1 MNEEIDLVSLPKKS
15 FWKLS
20 VPIIA
25 FCIFDALYGIVD
37 MVWISKISIE
47 ATFAIG
53 VSIPITSLIFS
64 FGDSIGQGT
73 NSIMSRFIGSGDYE
87 SSYNALIHGMIFA
100 NIIWVVVL
108 ACMLFANGILYYWD
122 QADSYVMVFDYLV
135 PIAVF
140 AYIFI
145 FDNLFCETLQAEGN
159 SHLPTILMISA
170 NILNLILDPIFIFN
184 LNFGIKG
191 AAYATVLSAFVVFII
206 FIFWYI
212 SGRTKI
218 PLSLKYFK
226 IRRYIFVEI
235 FKVAL
240 PNFLDNGLWCFSAS
254 FINSI
259 LFVTMGEM
267 GPVLY
272 ALSNKL
278 KAFLVAPVRGYG
290 RGLMS
295 VTGHLFG
302 AHEFKD
308 LEYMFKYVL
317 KISFI
322 TTLIVMIVFIF
333 VSNYVFSLFS
343 VTGMENEVFWIS
355 ICGTVIMLAIP
366 FSMISSKMLDGFGK
380 SMYSLLF
387 TCIKIIFELIL
398 IYVLSIYLN
407 SASCVLIGIMV
418 AEILAAI
425 AYYLFLR
432 HLFKNFEDTYS
443 EKSTVKTFNDE
454 ENLID
459 AEKEAKDD
467 NHKISSKIPSIIAL
481 IALESIVLGIAYIL
495 IKYQSHEL
503 LLSGLIAFVIGTLS
517 YYLMERLNKPVLSVI
532 GFLVNAVLI
541 FFLLGNNGYMATILL
556 IIVGAI
562 LLYMK
567 LIYKRIK

>member
-1 MNEEIDLVSLPKKS
+1 MNEKIDLVSLPKKS

-108 ACMLFANGILYYWD
+108 ACMVFANGILYYWD

-145 FDNLFCETLQAEGN
+145 FNNLFCETLQAEGN

-184 LNFGIKG
+184 LNLGIKG

-259 LFVTMGEM
+259 LFMTMGEM

-278 KAFLVAPVRGYG
+278 KSLLIAPVRGYG

-322 TTLIVMIVFIF
+322 TILIVMIVFIF

-343 VTGMENEVFWIS
+343 VTGMENEVFWIA
-355 ICGTVIMLAIP
+355 IGGTVIMLAIP

-398 IYVLSIYLN
+398 IYALSIYLN
-407 SASCVLIGIMV
+407 NASCVLIGILV

-459 AEKEAKDD
+459 AEQETKDD

-503 LLSGLIAFVIGTLS
+503 LLSGLIAFVIGTIS
-517 YYLMERLNKPVLSVI
+517 YYLMERLNKPILSVI

-567 LIYKRIK
+567 LIFKRIE